1 MTNAVDT
8 IEIQNVV
15 ASTGVGQ
22 ELELDALGQDLDDVQ
37 YDPDHF
43 PGLIYRLQDPKATVL
58 LFRTGKIVCTGATSV
73 HNVQT
78 ALQDVFDT
86 LRSLGIE
93 APADREITVQNIV
106 SNADL
111 DRQLNL
117 NAIAIGL
124 GLENVEYEPEQFPG
138 LLYRLDEPEAVVLL
152 FTSGKLLITG
162 VKTREAIEDS
172 LAVIIDRLEQLGLLD

>member
-78 ALQDVFDT
+78 AIQHVFET
-86 LRSLGIE
+86 LRNLGIE
-93 APADREITVQNIV
+93 VPADSKITVQNIV

-111 DRQLNL
+111 DRRLNL

-124 GLENVEYEPEQFPG
+124 GLEAVEYEPEQFPG

-162 VKTREAIEDS
+162 VKTREEIEDS
-172 LAVIIDRLEQLGLLD
+172 LAVITDRLEQLGLLE